1 MEMRMK
7 IIDGARALFLAGTLI
22 AGSAM
27 AALATDSVNQIDGI
41 ALHGFD
47 PVAYFVQK
55 KPLKGDPG
63 IATEYKG
70 VTYEFHDANNL
81 ALFKQNPEKYLP
93 QYGGFCAFAVA
104 NGAKADVDP
113 YAYAI
118 NDGKLY
124 VNFSVEK
131 RDEFQKKVSDYIGKA
146 DHNWPAVEPQEKI
159 YR

>member
-1 MEMRMK
+1 MK
-7 IIDGARALFLAGTLI
+7 LRNTVHALVLTASMVI
-22 AGSAM
+22 GSAVTSI
-27 AALATDSVNQIDGI
+27 AADIINQVDGV

-47 PVAYFVQK
+47 PVSYFVQK

-63 IATEYKG
+63 LAAEYKG
-70 VTYEFHDANNL
+70 VTYEFHTAANM
-81 ALFKQNPEKYLP
+81 ALFKQNPDKYLP

-104 NGAKADVDP
+104 NGAKADIDP

-131 RDEFQKKVSDYIGKA
+131 RDEFQKKTPEFIRKA
-146 DHNWPAVEPQEKI
+146 DHNWPAVQPQEKI